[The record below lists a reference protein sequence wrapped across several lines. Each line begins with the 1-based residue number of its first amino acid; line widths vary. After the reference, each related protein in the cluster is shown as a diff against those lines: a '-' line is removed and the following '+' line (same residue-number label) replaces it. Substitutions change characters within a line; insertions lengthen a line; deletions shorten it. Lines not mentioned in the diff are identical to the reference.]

1 MLRNKGGI
9 KSKEKER
16 HNCAL
21 KLKLRP
27 DVLRVSSF
35 CLDSE
40 TLPSST
46 VGSDVRLLQPART
59 VEHTMPS
66 DFLTPFLELD
76 EEFFKNFRGLEATDG
91 SQTGS
96 QQQQLRVL
104 GFQRRHSLCPVTLPN
119 SKFNSSSSE
128 VADST
133 SWGLNNQQWSRDAQ
147 FPRSS
152 LSHIPFRV
160 DRSVSMIEGSLDG
173 REDKMANVSPPLL
186 LPPPGF
192 CISSTSLSS
201 STAASPSASRPPASS
216 PHISTRYKTEL
227 CRTFEESG
235 TCKYGA
241 KCQFAH
247 GLDEL
252 RGLSRHPKYKTE
264 PCRTFHT
271 IGFCPYGARCHFIH
285 NADELQ
291 AANAAAPPQKQ
302 KLRPPLLRHSLSFAG
317 FSSSPQTFQTVE
329 ESQPSSLLFT
339 RASSVSPPPSSLGSP
354 ELLSPLFPEPG
365 ALKHCPY
372 PFSGVTDLAGDGAD
386 SALRFYAVTDSV
398 RCPTSKNPN
407 LSYQLPQQLQ
417 ASFNAPPGLQRCSSA
432 DSLSEEGYT
441 SSCSLSSSSSGTE
454 SPSFEGRRLPI
465 FSRLSVSDEH

>member
-1 MLRNKGGI
+1 
-9 KSKEKER
+9 
-16 HNCAL
+16 
-21 KLKLRP
+21 
-27 DVLRVSSF
+27 
-35 CLDSE
+35 
-40 TLPSST
+40 
-46 VGSDVRLLQPART
+46 
-59 VEHTMPS
+59 MPS

-91 SQTGS
+91 SPTGS
-96 QQQQLRVL
+96 QLQRQQHSQRVL

-119 SKFNSSSSE
+119 SKFNHSSSSE
-128 VADST
+128 VTDSAG
-133 SWGLNNQQWSRDAQ
+133 WGLNVASNQGWSGESQ
-147 FPRSS
+147 LPRSS

-160 DRSVSMIEGSLDG
+160 DRSISMIEGNVSSLGG
-173 REDKMANVSPPLL
+173 REDKMANLSPKLL

-192 CISSTSLSS
+192 CLSNTSLPSI
-201 STAASPSASRPPASS
+201 APLSPVSRDSAPS

-227 CRTFEESG
+227 CRTYEESG

-247 GLDEL
+247 GMDEL

-285 NADELQ
+285 NADEILGG
-291 AANAAAPPQKQ
+291 NGGAPPPRQKM
-302 KLRPPLLRHSLSFAG
+302 RPLLRHSVSFAG
-317 FSSSPQTFQTVE
+317 FSSSPQTFQPVE
-329 ESQPSSLLFT
+329 ESLPSSLLFT
-339 RASSVSPPPSSLGSP
+339 RASSVSPPPSSTGSP

-372 PFSGVTDLAGDGAD
+372 PFSGITDLAGDRGD
-386 SALRFYAVTDSV
+386 SSLRFYAVTDSLSP
-398 RCPTSKNPN
+398 RCATSTFTSKKPN
-407 LSYQLPQQLQ
+407 LPYHIPQQLPV
-417 ASFNAPPGLQRCSSA
+417 SLNGLPGLQRCSSA

-465 FSRLSVSDEH
+465 FSRLSVTDE

>member
-1 MLRNKGGI
+1 
-9 KSKEKER
+9 
-16 HNCAL
+16 
-21 KLKLRP
+21 
-27 DVLRVSSF
+27 
-35 CLDSE
+35 
-40 TLPSST
+40 
-46 VGSDVRLLQPART
+46 
-59 VEHTMPS
+59 MPS

-76 EEFFKNFRGLEATDG
+76 EEFCKNFSRLETADG
-91 SQTGS
+91 STVAS
-96 QQQQLRVL
+96 QQQSQRVL

-119 SKFNSSSSE
+119 SKFNSSSGCSE
-128 VADST
+128 ATESAC
-133 SWGLNNQQWSRDAQ
+133 WGLNMASSQQWSREGQ
-147 FPRSS
+147 LPRSS

-160 DRSVSMIEGSLDG
+160 DRSVSMIETNSDSLET
-173 REDKMANVSPPLL
+173 REEKMKNVSPILL
-186 LPPPGF
+186 LPPPGL
-192 CISSTSLSS
+192 CISNTSISSSS
-201 STAASPSASRPPASS
+201 STTKPPVPS

-227 CRTFEESG
+227 CRTYEESG

-285 NADELQ
+285 NADELHSG
-291 AANAAAPPQKQ
+291 NAAAPPQRQ

-317 FSSSPQTFQTVE
+317 FASPQTFQPVQ

-339 RASSVSPPPSSLGSP
+339 RASSVSPPPSCLGSP

-372 PFSGVTDLAGDGAD
+372 PFSTDLASDDD
-386 SALRFYAVTDSV
+386 SALRFYTVNESV
-398 RCPTSKNPN
+398 NAKCPASNFPSKKPN
-407 LSYQLPQQLQ
+407 LTYHLTQQLPVSLTNLP
-417 ASFNAPPGLQRCSSA
+417 SLQRCSSA

-465 FSRLSVSDEH
+465 FSRLSVSDE

>member
-1 MLRNKGGI
+1 
-9 KSKEKER
+9 
-16 HNCAL
+16 
-21 KLKLRP
+21 
-27 DVLRVSSF
+27 
-35 CLDSE
+35 
-40 TLPSST
+40 
-46 VGSDVRLLQPART
+46 
-59 VEHTMPS
+59 MPS

-91 SQTGS
+91 SPTGS
-96 QQQQLRVL
+96 QPQRQQHSQRVL

-119 SKFNSSSSE
+119 SKFNSGASSSSSSSSSD
-128 VADST
+128 VIDSVG
-133 SWGLNNQQWSRDAQ
+133 WGLNAASSQQWSGESQ
-147 FPRSS
+147 LPLSS

-160 DRSVSMIEGSLDG
+160 DRSVSMIEGGSLG
-173 REDKMANVSPPLL
+173 AREEKMANLAPKLL

-192 CISSTSLSS
+192 GLSNSSLSS
-201 STAASPSASRPPASS
+201 LASPSASRPQAPS

-227 CRTFEESG
+227 CRTYEESG

-247 GLDEL
+247 GMDEL
-252 RGLSRHPKYKTE
+252 RGLCRHPKYKTE

-285 NADELQ
+285 NADEILDG
-291 AANAAAPPQKQ
+291 NAGAPPQKQ
-302 KLRPPLLRHSLSFAG
+302 KLRPPPLRHSFSFAG
-317 FSSSPQTFQTVE
+317 FSSLPQTFQALE
-329 ESQPSSLLFT
+329 ELQPSSLLFA
-339 RASSVSPPPSSLGSP
+339 RASSVSPPPSSTGSP

-372 PFSGVTDLAGDGAD
+372 PFSGISDLGGDSGD
-386 SALRFYAVTDSV
+386 SAPRFYAVTESV
-398 RCPTSKNPN
+398 SARCPTKNPN
-407 LSYQLPQQLQ
+407 LPYRLPQQLPVPL
-417 ASFNAPPGLQRCSSA
+417 SSLPGLQRCSSA

-465 FSRLSVSDEH
+465 FSRLSVTDE